1 MISFKGI
8 LKYLI
13 YIFIAGWMF
22 LLGIMVGRGSSP
34 VTFDTHEFQK
44 RLEIIAN
51 EFGKK
56 KDVPQKMDLKFYDVL
71 DRPVL
76 EESVL
81 SKNKP
86 LEIMPKK
93 EISETDLPETEL
105 PETETLEK
113 QTSVTPDIFPPKI
126 SRKKLTFK
134 KMTQK
139 VPADIGA
146 NEPLKTDKGIY
157 TIQIAAYK
165 EFKDAIS
172 QMVLLDEKG
181 FSSYR
186 EKGEKNGVAFYRV
199 RTGSFANWE
208 EAEKMK
214 EKLNKAKINAQII
227 KMAHKNGS

>member
-22 LLGIMVGRGSSP
+22 LLGIMVGRGNSP
-34 VTFDTHEFQK
+34 VTFDTQGFQK

-51 EFGKK
+51 EFGEK
-56 KDVPQKMDLKFYDVL
+56 KDIPKKMDLKFYDAL
-71 DRPVL
+71 DSPVQ

-93 EISETDLPETEL
+93 EMSEKEMSVK
-105 PETETLEK
+105 EK
-113 QTSVTPDIFPPKI
+113 FEKEILLTPDTLPLKK
-126 SRKKLTFK
+126 SRKRLTFK
-134 KMTQK
+134 KITQK
-139 VPADIGA
+139 ARTDIGA
-146 NEPLKTDKGIY
+146 NVIPKIKQGKY

-165 EFKDAIS
+165 EFKDAIT
-172 QMVLLDEKG
+172 QMALLEEKG

-186 EKGEKNGVAFYRV
+186 VKGGKDGATWYRV
-199 RTGSFANWE
+199 RIGAFASRD
-208 EAEKMK
+208 EAQKII
-214 EKLNKAKINAQII
+214 EKLNIAGIKAQIVE
-227 KMAHKNGS
+227 KGS